1 MANKEKKKKERRKV
15 KAECPSCACG
25 YIGHMTVDELRE
37 RAVGEEFDARCPV
50 CRQIH
55 LTREEIEEL
64 EKSKVVDS
72 DHFKKIKKEAEV

>member
-1 MANKEKKKKERRKV
+1 MTEEKKRERRKV
-15 KAECPSCACG
+15 RAESPSTACG

-37 RAVGEEFDARCPV
+37 RATGDEFDARCPV

-64 EKSKVVDS
+64 EKRKLTESEK
-72 DHFKKIKKEAEV
+72 FQEIKSEAEL

>member
-1 MANKEKKKKERRKV
+1 MVDKKRKRKVV

-37 RAVGEEFDARCPV
+37 RAVGEDFDARCPV

-55 LTREEIEEL
+55 LSREEIEEIERCRL
-64 EKSKVVDS
+64 VESEQFQEV
-72 DHFKKIKKEAEV
+72 KKQAEA